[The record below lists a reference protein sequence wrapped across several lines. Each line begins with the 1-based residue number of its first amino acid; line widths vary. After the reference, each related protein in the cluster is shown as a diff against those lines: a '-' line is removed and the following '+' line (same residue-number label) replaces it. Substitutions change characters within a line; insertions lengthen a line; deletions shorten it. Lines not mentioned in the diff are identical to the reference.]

1 MPVPASP
8 PASPLAFGRVTA
20 LVVAVAWGAN
30 HFVPL
35 LPVYRAA
42 LGLSA
47 TALAQLF
54 GVYALGLLPGL
65 LLGGPLSDRI
75 GRKRVVV
82 PAAVVAVLGTAIL
95 AAGFPTFG
103 RLLLGRFVV
112 GVGSGATFSAA
123 TAWIADLAAAQPLPA
138 GTGARRAA
146 QALSAGF
153 GGGPLVTSLVA
164 QWLPFP
170 LRLPYAI
177 QAAAALAGIALVGS
191 LKTPPL
197 LTRGGPPSTE
207 RAPLMPAGFGR
218 QVVPVAPWVFGL
230 ASISFAVLPGIVRP
244 HLGRHAVVFTGIVTA
259 ATLFAGLLAQGPL
272 RTRSPAS
279 VGRLGLVVGAA
290 GLGLGALAAWRASP
304 ILVLLAAPVLGVAY
318 GACLVAGLRFV
329 ETRSLPGQRGRA
341 IGIFYVLAYLGFAA
355 PLGMAAL
362 ARRWGDLP
370 TLGLATLLVLG
381 SLAVRGRS
389 SD

>member
-1 MPVPASP
+1 VA
-8 PASPLAFGRVTA
+8 A
-20 LVVAVAWGAN
+20 LLVAVAWGAN

-35 LPVYRAA
+35 LPVYRAT

-82 PAAVVAVLGTAIL
+82 PAAVIAVLGTAIL
-95 AAGFPTFG
+95 GVGQTTFQ
-103 RLLLGRFVV
+103 RLLIGRFVV
-112 GVGSGATFSAA
+112 GLGSGATFSAA
-123 TAWIADLAAAQPLPA
+123 TAWIADLAAAYLLAP

-153 GGGPLVTSLVA
+153 GGGPLVTALVA
-164 QWLPFP
+164 QWLPLP
-170 LRLPYAI
+170 LQLPYAV
-177 QAAAALAGIALVGS
+177 QAAAALVGIAWIATMKVA
-191 LKTPPL
+191 PPVAR
-197 LTRGGPPSTE
+197 TAAASSGT
-207 RAPLMPAGFGR
+207 APLVPAGFVG

-244 HLGRHAVVFTGIVTA
+244 RLGEYAVLFTGVVTA
-259 ATLFAGLLAQGPL
+259 ATLFSGLLVQGPL
-272 RTRSPAS
+272 RARGAATAGSI
-279 VGRLGLVVGAA
+279 GLVVGVA
-290 GLGLGALAAWRASP
+290 GLALGALAAWCVSP
-304 ILVLLAAPVLGVAY
+304 LLVVLAAPVLGAGY

-329 ETRSLPGQRGRA
+329 ETQSLPAQRGRV

-355 PLGMAAL
+355 PLALAAV
-362 ARRWGDLP
+362 ARRWGEVAALSL
-370 TLGLATLLVLG
+370 TSLLALL
-381 SLAVRGRS
+381 SLLLRRRARAT
-389 SD
+389 